1 LSVSAEGKGQRFLV
15 LVAEDEAI
23 IALELEDSLKA
34 AGFEIAGPFATCAA
48 AEGWLETGRPDVAI
62 LDNALKD
69 GPCDKLAADL
79 KACGVPVVIY
89 SGHAK
94 GDDPFSEHWTGPWLV
109 KPVAFPMLVASLRDE
124 MGRMPGAT

>member
-1 LSVSAEGKGQRFLV
+1 VTPPRQANGAKPLV

-23 IALELEDSLKA
+23 IALELEESLKA
-34 AGFEIAGPFATCAA
+34 AGFDIAGPFATCAA
-48 AEGWLETGRPDVAI
+48 AESWLATGEPAAAI

-79 KACGVPVVIY
+79 KSKGVPVVVY

-94 GDDPFSEHWTGPWLV
+94 GEDAFSSTWDGPWLV
-109 KPVAFPMLVASLRDE
+109 KPIPFAALVTALQDE
-124 MGRMPGAT
+124 IARS

>member
-1 LSVSAEGKGQRFLV
+1 MTAGNNSPRPIV

-23 IALELEDSLKA
+23 IALELEESLKA
-34 AGFEIAGPFATCAA
+34 EGFDVAGPFSTCAA
-48 AEGWLETGRPDVAI
+48 AERWLKERRPAAAI

-89 SGHAK
+89 SGHGKRDA
-94 GDDPFSEHWTGPWLV
+94 FSINWTGSWLV
-109 KPVAFPMLVASLRDE
+109 KPIPFPELVDALRE
-124 MGRMPGAT
+124 EITRAPGPT